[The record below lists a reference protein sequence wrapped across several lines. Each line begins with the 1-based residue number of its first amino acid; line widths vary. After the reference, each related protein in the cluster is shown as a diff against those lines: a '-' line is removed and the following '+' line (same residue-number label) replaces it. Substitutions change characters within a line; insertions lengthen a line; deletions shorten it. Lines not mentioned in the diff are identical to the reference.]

1 MTRTAK
7 SSRAGDVTVR
17 FSLSTLI
24 STRRNMK
31 DTKKVVHLNI
41 PIVKGEEDD
50 LSALFTKKKRVTIRF
65 DYPLSKAFDFTFE
78 NPNGF
83 TVAAIVDHIKATYVK
98 IYADPDKY
106 GIWGHEIESLCIEGL
121 VDMGDYI
128 EVHIGS

>member
-1 MTRTAK
+1 MKARSK
-7 SSRAGDVTVR
+7 KGIERELMSS
-17 FSLSTLI
+17 
-24 STRRNMK
+24 RRNMKTK

-65 DYPLSKAFDFTFE
+65 EYPLSNAFDFTFE

-83 TVAAIVDHIKATYVK
+83 TVAALVDHVQSTYAE
-98 IYADPDKY
+98 IYADPDPDKY
-106 GIWGHEIESLCIEGL
+106 GIWGHDIGDLVIEGFD
-121 VDMGDYI
+121 DMGDYI